1 MFERLWRPGVKPAI
15 GSRGVPADLSAAT
28 EPAST
33 RLLVLVG
40 ALPASSGLN
49 STPCGILKNLKFAIG
64 QVRPQSKGALVGWPG
79 LHRQLSRTN
88 VPAGAP

>member
-1 MFERLWRPGVKPAI
+1 MFRPTY
-15 GSRGVPADLSAAT
+15 RRQL

-64 QVRPQSKGALVGWPG
+64 QVRPQSERRRWWGMAGRYTGSYLEPMFRLARRSDPG
-79 LHRQLSRTN
+79 
-88 VPAGAP
+88 

>member
-1 MFERLWRPGVKPAI
+1 MVFRPTY
-15 GSRGVPADLSAAT
+15 RRQL

-64 QVRPQSKGALVGWPG
+64 QVRPQSERRVGGMAGRYTGSYLEPMFRLARRSDPG
-79 LHRQLSRTN
+79 
-88 VPAGAP
+88 

>member
-1 MFERLWRPGVKPAI
+1 MFRPTY
-15 GSRGVPADLSAAT
+15 RRQL

-49 STPCGILKNLKFAIG
+49 STPCGILENLKFAIG
-64 QVRPQSKGALVGWPG
+64 QVRPQSERRVGG
-79 LHRQLSRTN
+79 VGRALHRQLSRTN
-88 VPAGAP
+88 VPAGAQ